1 MSLKY
6 TFLSEKAGMKGTR
19 LQICNDEKR
28 SVSVL
33 QYKAQG
39 CLLYSHEKGMYS
51 ENQKSQVKRQADLS
65 TGEEIFILDL
75 NGTDVAQNVF
85 ATLICADILNINCAL
100 IDETKSGK
108 DIKESAAVYLE
119 QIQKYLENNINK
131 YEYVQSV
138 LKTDDFVDYSGELDW
153 FVYLEKLLQ
162 SLEKQKTEA
171 EFLLKESANKEREFE
186 QE

>member
-51 ENQKSQVKRQADLS
+51 ENQKS
-65 TGEEIFILDL
+65 
-75 NGTDVAQNVF
+75 
-85 ATLICADILNINCAL
+85 
-100 IDETKSGK
+100 
-108 DIKESAAVYLE
+108 
-119 QIQKYLENNINK
+119 
-131 YEYVQSV
+131 
-138 LKTDDFVDYSGELDW
+138 
-153 FVYLEKLLQ
+153 
-162 SLEKQKTEA
+162 
-171 EFLLKESANKEREFE
+171 
-186 QE
+186 

>member
-1 MSLKY
+1 MPFDIVKDIIFVYPQTINMSKHINALFYFFQTMDDK
-6 TFLSEKAGMKGTR
+6 LA
-19 LQICNDEKR
+19 
-28 SVSVL
+28 VVL
-33 QYKAQG
+33 QAKTGAMRDVSYG
-39 CLLYSHEKGMYS
+39 HE
-51 ENQKSQVKRQADLS
+51 QADLS

-162 SLEKQKTEA
+162 SLEKQKTQVEL
-171 EFLLKESANKEREFE
+171 LLKESANKEREFE